1 MSPYEK
7 MIADENGQVEESR
20 LNRLTDNVT
29 SKANRAAF
37 LVMQIRDLVGKDKRA
52 RWRVTTTVDKFDG
65 DWTAEQIDAG
75 EAAHAH
81 VESSVTHGNLLM
93 YGGVSLLWQCLMGNG
108 TTTAGQ
114 TLTYMSNARAAL
126 GVGDSTT
133 AAAATQTDLQAA
145 TNKVRVGMDSGY
157 PSHTDGT
164 SSGSNTITLRST
176 FDTSTANHRW
186 REWGS
191 FNSSTAAT
199 GRMLNRKVEDL
210 DGGSAKTS
218 AQTWQLTITIAI
230 S

>member
-1 MSPYEK
+1 MS
-7 MIADENGQVEESR
+7 ENIETLDQLAQVDAILSNNTLDAE
-20 LNRLTDNVT
+20 LKVL
-29 SKANRAAF
+29 
-37 LVMQIRDLVGKDKRA
+37 QIRELVGKDKRA
-52 RWRVTTTVDKFDG
+52 RWRVTTTLDKFDG

-75 EAAHAH
+75 LAPLAER
-81 VESSVTHGNLLM
+81 SVTHGNLLM
-93 YGGVSLLWQCLMGNG
+93 YGGAGCLIQCLIGNG
-108 TTTAGQ
+108 TSTAGQ
-114 TLTYMSNARAAL
+114 TLTFFSNARAAL

-164 SSGSNTITLRST
+164 SSGAATVTFRAT

-186 REWGS
+186 REWGT

-218 AQTWQLTITIAI
+218 AQTWQLTVTITL

>member
-1 MSPYEK
+1 MSK
-7 MIADENGQVEESR
+7 FISR
-20 LNRLTDNVT
+20 L
-29 SKANRAAF
+29 RAAYYYARHGGW
-37 LVMQIRDLVGKDKRA
+37 VAKIRTEVKM
-52 RWRVTTTVDKFDG
+52 FDG

-75 EAAHAH
+75 LADHAFAGSR
-81 VESSVTHGNLLM
+81 VRYGNLLM
-93 YGGVSLLWQCLMGNG
+93 YGGASNLIECLIGNG
-108 TTTAGQ
+108 TSTAGQ
-114 TLTYMSNARAAL
+114 TLTYFSNTRAAL

-145 TNKVRVGMDSGY
+145 SNKVRVGMDSTY
-157 PSHTDGT
+157 PTHTDGT
-164 SSGSNTITLRST
+164 SSGAATVTFRAT

-186 REWGS
+186 REWGI

-218 AQTWQLTITIAI
+218 AQTWQLTTTATI

>member
-1 MSPYEK
+1 MKTE
-7 MIADENGQVEESR
+7 ADDQLGRIDAILASNTLDAELKV
-20 LNRLTDNVT
+20 L
-29 SKANRAAF
+29 
-37 LVMQIRDLVGKDKRA
+37 QIRELVGKDTRA

-75 EAAHAH
+75 LVKP
-81 VESSVTHGNLLM
+81 VETTVTHGNLLM
-93 YGGVSLLWQCLMGNG
+93 YGGAGCLIQCLIGNG
-108 TTTAGQ
+108 TSTAGQ
-114 TLTYMSNARAAL
+114 TLTFFSNARAAL

-145 TNKVRVGMDSGY
+145 SNKVRVGMDSTY
-157 PSHTDGT
+157 PTHTDGT
-164 SSGSNTITLRST
+164 SSGAATVTFRAT
-176 FDTSTANHRW
+176 FDTATANHRW
-186 REWGS
+186 REWGT

-218 AQTWQLTITIAI
+218 AQTWQLTITITI

>member
-1 MSPYEK
+1 MSRE
-7 MIADENGQVEESR
+7 IAEQDLGRIGEILSNNTLDAELKV
-20 LNRLTDNVT
+20 L
-29 SKANRAAF
+29 
-37 LVMQIRDLVGKDKRA
+37 QIRELVGKDTRA
-52 RWRVTTTVDKFDG
+52 KWRVTTTLDKFDG

-75 EAAHAH
+75 LVKP
-81 VESSVTHGNLLM
+81 VETSVTYGNLLM
-93 YGGVSLLWQCLMGNG
+93 YGGAGCLIQSLIGNG
-108 TTTAGQ
+108 TSTAGQ
-114 TLTYMSNARAAL
+114 TLTFFSNARAAL

-145 TNKVRVGMDSGY
+145 TNKVRVGMDAGY

-164 SSGSNTITLRST
+164 TSGAATVTFRAT

-186 REWGS
+186 REWGT

-218 AQTWQLTITIAI
+218 AQTWQLTVTITL

>member
-1 MSPYEK
+1 MNTHTQL
-7 MIADENGQVEESR
+7 DE
-20 LNRLTDNVT
+20 VT
-29 SKANRAAF
+29 RVLGDHTLDAELKV
-37 LVMQIRDLVGKDKRA
+37 LQIRELVGKDTRA
-52 RWRVTTTVDKFDG
+52 KWTVTTTLDKFDG

-75 EAAHAH
+75 LVAPAET
-81 VESSVTHGNLLM
+81 SVTYGNLLM
-93 YGGVSLLWQCLMGNG
+93 YGGAGCLIQSLIGNG
-108 TTTAGQ
+108 TSTAGQ
-114 TLTYMSNARAAL
+114 TLTFFSNARAAL

-145 TNKVRVGMDSGY
+145 TNKIRVGMDSTY

-164 SSGSNTITLRST
+164 SSGAATVTFRAT

-186 REWGS
+186 REWGV

-218 AQTWQLTITIAI
+218 AQTWQLTISI
-230 S
+230 SLS

>member
-1 MSPYEK
+1 MNPETAEQDLGRISEILSSNTLDAELK
-7 MIADENGQVEESR
+7 V
-20 LNRLTDNVT
+20 L
-29 SKANRAAF
+29 
-37 LVMQIRDLVGKDKRA
+37 QIRELVGKDTRA
-52 RWRVTTTVDKFDG
+52 KWTVTTTLDKFDG

-75 EAAHAH
+75 LVAP
-81 VESSVTHGNLLM
+81 VETSVTYGNLLM
-93 YGGVSLLWQCLMGNG
+93 YGGAGCLIQCLIGNG

-114 TLTYMSNARAAL
+114 TLTYFSDTRAAL

-145 TNKVRVGMDSGY
+145 SNKVRVGMDSTY

-164 SSGSNTITLRST
+164 SSGAATVTFRAT

-186 REWGS
+186 REWGT

-218 AQTWQLTITIAI
+218 AQTWQLTVTITI